1 VIPPDASIRDA
12 AAKMKELDV
21 GAIPVCDGHKLAGLV
36 TDRDITIRAVAEGRD
51 PSEVRVAE
59 VMCSDIAYCFED
71 ETVEQAAN
79 LMESKQIRRLPIL
92 DRNKQLAGIVSL
104 GDISVRIG
112 GSRQK
117 DLAADAL
124 EEISEPSKPKISLAI
139 VEIRSA
145 SRMNSIRIPHGG

>member
-1 VIPPDASIRDA
+1 MTREVDVVPPTASVRDA
-12 AAKMKELDV
+12 ALKMKELDV
-21 GAIPVCDGHKLAGLV
+21 GAIPVCDGQKLAGLV
-36 TDRDITIRAVAEGRD
+36 TDRDITVRAVAEGRN

-59 VMCSDIAYCFED
+59 VMSSDIAYCFED

-92 DRNKQLAGIVSL
+92 DRNKQLTGIISL
-104 GDISVRIG
+104 GDISVRTE

-124 EEISEPSKPKISLAI
+124 EEISEPAKAK
-139 VEIRSA
+139 
-145 SRMNSIRIPHGG
+145 H

>member
-1 VIPPDASIRDA
+1 MTGEVDVVPPTASVRDA
-12 AAKMKELDV
+12 ALKMKELDV
-21 GAIPVCDGHKLAGLV
+21 GAIPVCDGQKLAGLV
-36 TDRDITIRAVAEGRD
+36 TDRDITVRAVAEGRN

-59 VMCSDIAYCFED
+59 VMSSDIAYCFED

-92 DRNKQLAGIVSL
+92 DRNKQLTGIISL
-104 GDISVRIG
+104 GDISVRTE

-124 EEISEPSKPKISLAI
+124 EEISEPAKAK
-139 VEIRSA
+139 
-145 SRMNSIRIPHGG
+145 H

>member
-1 VIPPDASIRDA
+1 MQIREIMTRDVDVIPPDASVRDA

-21 GAIPVCDGHKLAGLV
+21 GAIPVCDGQKLAGLV

-59 VMCSDIAYCFED
+59 VMSSDIAYCFED
-71 ETVEQAAN
+71 ETIEQAAN

-92 DRNKQLAGIVSL
+92 DRNKQLAGIVSP

-124 EEISEPSKPKISLAI
+124 EEISEPSKAK
-139 VEIRSA
+139 
-145 SRMNSIRIPHGG
+145 H

>member
-1 VIPPDASIRDA
+1 
-12 AAKMKELDV
+12 
-21 GAIPVCDGHKLAGLV
+21 VCDGQKLAGLV
-36 TDRDITIRAVAEGRD
+36 TDRDITIRTVAEGRD

-59 VMCSDIAYCFED
+59 VMSRDIAYCFED

-104 GDISVRIG
+104 GDISVRIE

-124 EEISEPSKPKISLAI
+124 EEISEPSKRK
-139 VEIRSA
+139 
-145 SRMNSIRIPHGG
+145 H

>member
-1 VIPPDASIRDA
+1 MQIREIMTRDVDVIPPDASIRDA

-21 GAIPVCDGHKLAGLV
+21 GAIPVCDGQKLAGLV

-59 VMCSDIAYCFED
+59 VMSSDIAYCFED
-71 ETVEQAAN
+71 ETIEQAAN

-124 EEISEPSKPKISLAI
+124 EEISEPRKPK
-139 VEIRSA
+139 
-145 SRMNSIRIPHGG
+145 N